1 MKKMLTATTTTTTTT
16 IIATKLI
23 TERDHY
29 VSDYINISD
38 INRQ

>member
-1 MKKMLTATTTTTTTT
+1 MKKMLTATTTTTTT